1 MYLLLTGT
9 PLFSD
14 SYVASPI
21 ATARETIKRLERLL
35 NECGKIP
42 EKDIPPAAS
51 FLRSCLMIKPNDRP
65 SAMEIF
71 NGNWVLPFY

>member
-14 SYVASPI
+14 SYIASPI
-21 ATARETIKRLERLL
+21 ATAKETIKRLDLL
-35 NECGKIP
+35 LKECGKIP

-65 SAMEIF
+65 SAVEIL
-71 NGNWVLPFY
+71 NGSWVLPLY